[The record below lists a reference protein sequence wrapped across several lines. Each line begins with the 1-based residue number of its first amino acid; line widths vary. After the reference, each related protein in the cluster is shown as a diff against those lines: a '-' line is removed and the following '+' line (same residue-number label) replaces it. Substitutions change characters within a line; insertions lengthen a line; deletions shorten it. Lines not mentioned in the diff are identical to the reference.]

1 MEMLEMECHAKK
13 IGLLSFRSRW
23 FAIFQVKVTVR
34 ANVIFKKDKKKK
46 KAVCIII
53 SVSVSTE
60 LLNQVCIHMC
70 KQSGHNLLTINVTL

>member
-34 ANVIFKKDKKKK
+34 ANVIFFKDLKKKRLF
-46 KAVCIII
+46 
-53 SVSVSTE
+53 VS
-60 LLNQVCIHMC
+60 LYQYQYQLNF
-70 KQSGHNLLTINVTL
+70 